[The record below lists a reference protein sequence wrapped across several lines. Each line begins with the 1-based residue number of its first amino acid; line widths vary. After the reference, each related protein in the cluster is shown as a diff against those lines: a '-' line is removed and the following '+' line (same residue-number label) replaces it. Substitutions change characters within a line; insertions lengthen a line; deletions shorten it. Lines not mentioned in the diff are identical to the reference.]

1 MTAYMIAQ
9 VDVKDAEKFEAY
21 RALVPDSLKPFGGE
35 YIVRGGEMVVLEDQ
49 QPFDR
54 VVVIKFPDLES
65 AKAWHASEEYA
76 EAKAM
81 RQAAATSRLILV
93 DGYDG

>member
-1 MTAYMIAQ
+1 MSAYMIAQ
-9 VDVKDAEKFEAY
+9 VDVQDAEKFEAY
-21 RALVPDSLKPFGGE
+21 RVLVPDSLKPFGGE
-35 YIVRGGEMVVLEDQ
+35 YIVRGGDMVVLEDQ

-54 VVVIKFPDLES
+54 IVVIKFPDMES

-76 EAKAM
+76 DAKAL
-81 RQAAATSRLILV
+81 RQASAMSRLVLV

>member
-1 MTAYMIAQ
+1 MSAYMIAQ
-9 VDVKDAEKFEAY
+9 VDVKDAEKFEEY

-54 VVVIKFPDLES
+54 VVVIKFPDMES
-65 AKAWHASEEYA
+65 AKAWHDSDEYA

-81 RQAAATSRLILV
+81 RHASAVSRAILV

>member
-1 MTAYMIAQ
+1 MSAYMIAQ
-9 VDVKDAEKFEAY
+9 VDVQDAEKFEAY

-35 YIVRGGEMVVLEDQ
+35 YIVRGGDMVVLEDQ

-54 VVVIKFPDLES
+54 IVVIKFPNMER
-65 AKAWHASEEYA
+65 AKAWHASDEYA
-76 EAKAM
+76 EAKTL
-81 RQAAATSRLILV
+81 RQASAISRLVLV